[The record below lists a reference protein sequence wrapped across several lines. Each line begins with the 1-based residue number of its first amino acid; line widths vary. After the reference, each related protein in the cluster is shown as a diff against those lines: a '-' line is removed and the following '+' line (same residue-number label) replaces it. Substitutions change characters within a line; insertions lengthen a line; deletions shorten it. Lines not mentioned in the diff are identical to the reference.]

1 LSPIPEAANAGADG
15 EDSDEED
22 SPEALLRDEVQL
34 LLESYTLRLNNV
46 LNDILLL
53 QKKVKNRQSLTDISM
68 QVGLGDVYWGVL
80 FSCCALTTTPIVLF
94 CSVLFWYLILLG
106 THCAV
111 FTVLSVLYTV
121 DSAQP
126 AAVAEP

>member
-1 LSPIPEAANAGADG
+1 MSPIPEAANTGADG

-68 QVGLGDVYWGVL
+68 QVGLGDV
-80 FSCCALTTTPIVLF
+80 
-94 CSVLFWYLILLG
+94 
-106 THCAV
+106 
-111 FTVLSVLYTV
+111 
-121 DSAQP
+121 
-126 AAVAEP
+126 